1 MFGNFE
7 GGGHR
12 KFAQFE
18 VMRVECAW
26 VRGFEK
32 FEGTIV
38 ALNVLGKCAWVGVG
52 ISFVVRRCGLGRC
65 AGRCAGIGEEGA
77 RVWARITGADAARS
91 NT

>member
-38 ALNVLGKCAWVGVG
+38 ALNVLGKCAWKVRGSVGG
-52 ISFVVRRCGLGRC
+52 KFLDVRECGLRKVLEINC
-65 AGRCAGIGEEGA
+65 AG
-77 RVWARITGADAARS
+77 AA
-91 NT
+91 

>member
-1 MFGNFE
+1 MRGWARKGIGKFE

-38 ALNVLGKCAWVGVG
+38 ALNVLGKCAWKIRGSVGGKFLDVQE
-52 ISFVVRRCGLGRC
+52 CGLRKVLEINC
-65 AGRCAGIGEEGA
+65 AG
-77 RVWARITGADAARS
+77 AA
-91 NT
+91 